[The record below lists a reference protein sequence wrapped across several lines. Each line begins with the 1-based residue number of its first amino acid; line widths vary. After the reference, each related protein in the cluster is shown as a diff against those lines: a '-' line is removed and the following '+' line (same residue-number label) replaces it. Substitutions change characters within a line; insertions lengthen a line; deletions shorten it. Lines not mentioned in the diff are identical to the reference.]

1 LNGGDATLPPV
12 RTPAGKIAA
21 PMFPDGTGWIN
32 VATLRMDKQLGRPV
46 LVEFF
51 DVCRVSSR
59 RTLPYVKA
67 WAATYPELRV
77 SSVHAPGYPPSQ
89 DDDVVRAA
97 VERLG
102 IEHAVALD
110 QRLAIWQL
118 YGNEGW
124 PGRYLWDKQLRLF
137 EIHYGEGAYRDTET
151 AIQEL
156 LGIEAGLEDPVRP
169 EDDPAAMLVV
179 PTPEQPGAYSGPYE
193 AGAVWAVLEG
203 TGTIQVNG
211 DDYDVTYT
219 GAHELV
225 EHGVHTD
232 AVLSLEIGEGVTC
245 HATTFTPGLAP

>member
-1 LNGGDATLPPV
+1 LPPV
-12 RTPAGKIAA
+12 RTPVGKIAA
-21 PMFPDGTGWIN
+21 PMFPGGTTWLN
-32 VATLRMDKQLGRPV
+32 VAMLRMDQQIGHPV

-51 DVCRVSSR
+51 DVCRVSSL

-67 WAATYPELRV
+67 WAAKYPDLRV
-77 SSVHAPGYPPSQ
+77 ISVHTPGYPPSREEA
-89 DDDVVRAA
+89 VVRAA

-110 QRLAIWQL
+110 HQMAIWQL

-124 PGRYLWDKQLRLF
+124 PGRYLWDTRLRLF
-137 EIHYGEGAYRDTET
+137 EIHYGEGAYRETEE

-156 LGIEAGLEDPVRP
+156 LGVQQELVEPVRP
-169 EDDPAAMLVV
+169 EDEPTAMLVV

-203 TGTIQVNG
+203 QGTVRVNSS
-211 DDYDVTYT
+211 DYAVTYT
-219 GAHELV
+219 GAHQLL
-225 EHGVHTD
+225 EHGVHTEG
-232 AVLSLEIGEGVTC
+232 VLSLEVGDGVLC